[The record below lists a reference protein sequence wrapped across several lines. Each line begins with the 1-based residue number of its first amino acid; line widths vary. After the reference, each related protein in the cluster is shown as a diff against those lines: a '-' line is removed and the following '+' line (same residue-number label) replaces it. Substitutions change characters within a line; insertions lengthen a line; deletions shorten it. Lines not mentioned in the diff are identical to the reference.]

1 MEARSTS
8 KYIRVSPQKARL
20 VVDLIRGKKVDEAQT
35 ILALNKKAVARAIN
49 KVLKSAVA
57 NADNTKKLD
66 VDKLFI
72 KKAFVDQ
79 GPTWKRMRA
88 RAMGRANRI
97 LKRTSHITIIL
108 DEQ

>member
-1 MEARSTS
+1 MEARAIS
-8 KYIRVSPQKARL
+8 KYIRVSPQKVRL

-35 ILALNKKAVARAIN
+35 ILSLNKKAVARVIN
-49 KVLKSAVA
+49 KILKSAVA

-72 KKAFVDQ
+72 KKVFVDQ

-97 LKRTSHITIIL
+97 LKRSSHITIIL